1 MRTIAAHVVI
11 LCVAFV
17 VGLLGRASYGLSC
30 FYAKQPFGSSC
41 SFFEGMLAFL
51 EFGVLTAVILYA
63 VWAAVFVVWR
73 MLRNVGRVPK
83 DTSR

>member
-11 LCVAFV
+11 LCLAFV
-17 VGLLGRASYGLSC
+17 AGLLGQASYGVSC

-41 SFFEGMLAFL
+41 RFFEGMLAFL
-51 EFGVLTAVILYA
+51 KLGVSTAAILYA
-63 VWAAVFVVWR
+63 VWATVFVVWCMLKNVSR
-73 MLRNVGRVPK
+73 MLK